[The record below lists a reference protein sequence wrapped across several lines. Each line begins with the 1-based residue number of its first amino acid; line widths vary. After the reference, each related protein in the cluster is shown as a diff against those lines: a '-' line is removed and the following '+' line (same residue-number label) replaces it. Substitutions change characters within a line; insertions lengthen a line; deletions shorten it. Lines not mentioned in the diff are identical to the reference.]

1 VNPVV
6 CQSKTVKPKKG
17 YYVAT
22 GDDNNCLVI
31 KKVKGNKIT
40 FQLGWYSELRIGTS
54 KTTTVTIKNGKA
66 KYKIK
71 LDGWDNEVTT
81 GTIKIVNS
89 KKIKIKSNGGAFY
102 AADTSW
108 RTYKYDNSSTVLD

>member
-1 VNPVV
+1 LSILLMVVCLIFCVNPVV

-40 FQLGWYSELRIGTS
+40 FQLGWYSELNRYI
-54 KTTTVTIKNGKA
+54 KTDNRYHKKRQGKIQNKA
-66 KYKIK
+66 
-71 LDGWDNEVTT
+71 
-81 GTIKIVNS
+81 
-89 KKIKIKSNGGAFY
+89 
-102 AADTSW
+102 
-108 RTYKYDNSSTVLD
+108 

>member
-31 KKVKGNKIT
+31 KKVKGNKVTVQFGT
-40 FQLGWYSELRIGTS
+40 FTSHRIFT
-54 KTTTVTIKNGKA
+54 TQETTVTIKNGKA
-66 KYKIK
+66 KYSAQW
-71 LDGWDNEVTT
+71 DGYDNEVYS
-81 GTIKIVNS
+81 GTIKVVNS
-89 KKIKIKSNGGAFY
+89 KKIKIKVSGVKGWTTY
-102 AADTSW
+102 
-108 RTYKYDNSSTVLD
+108 TYKNSSTDII